1 MDAKEFVALV
11 FQGLNPQQKIVLA
24 CAVLYKDVTQYDHLD
39 SGRKSMTAGNM
50 LRNALNKDPL
60 LQGKVRE
67 EAKKVAGMDIAAAPT
82 VNNGAPKESKPKP
95 VLADGE
101 WPFKVTFGEMCAQ
114 KC

>member
-24 CAVLYKDVTQYDHLD
+24 CAVLCKDVTQYDHLD

-67 EAKKVAGMDIAAAPT
+67 EVKKVAGTDIAAAPI
-82 VNNGAPKESKPKP
+82 VSNGTSKESKPKP
-95 VLADGE
+95 ILADGE
-101 WPFKVTFGEMCAQ
+101 WPFKVTFGEMCAR
-114 KC
+114 K